1 METNQRDSER
11 SKYSLLTHNEQ
22 FTYDSYMLLIYATY
36 RIDIEQMIKNRLYI
50 CKDYHLQPSEIDKM
64 PYYEYEIILEEIKA
78 IQKDQEKENKRQE
91 EEHARMQKTFNPN
104 SMMNSMNRSM
114 PNMSLP
120 KVNIPKF

>member
-1 METNQRDSER
+1 
-11 SKYSLLTHNEQ
+11 
-22 FTYDSYMLLIYATY
+22 
-36 RIDIEQMIKNRLYI
+36 
-50 CKDYHLQPSEIDKM
+50 M

-78 IQKDQEKENKRQE
+78 IQKEQEKENKRQE

-114 PNMSLP
+114 PNVSLP